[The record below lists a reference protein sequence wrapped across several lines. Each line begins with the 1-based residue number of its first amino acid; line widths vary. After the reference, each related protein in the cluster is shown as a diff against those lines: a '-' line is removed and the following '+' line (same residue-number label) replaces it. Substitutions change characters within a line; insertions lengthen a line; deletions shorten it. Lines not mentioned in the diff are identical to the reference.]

1 MALGKLLML
10 LLVPKLLDLD
20 GFSRLSAML
29 MALLNASKLDWLPKA
44 ILSALDL
51 ILQRSLLLPPDLH
64 LFASFLLSLLFR
76 TYTFIPL
83 MSPMHLPMET
93 WKKQST

>member
-20 GFSRLSAML
+20 GFSRSSAML

-44 ILSALDL
+44 IPSALDL
-51 ILQRSLLLPPDLH
+51 ILQRSLLPLPDPP
-64 LFASFLLSLLFR
+64 LFASFLLFLPLR
-76 TYTFIPL
+76 TSTFIQWT
-83 MSPMHLPMET
+83 SPMHLPMET
-93 WKKQST
+93 WMRRST

>member
-10 LLVPKLLDLD
+10 LLVPRLLDLD

-29 MALLNASKLDWLPKA
+29 MALLSASKLGWLPKA
-44 ILSALDL
+44 IPSVLDL
-51 ILQRSLLLPPDLH
+51 ILQRYLLLPPDLH

-76 TYTFIPL
+76 IFTFMPL
-83 MSPMHLPMET
+83 MSPKHLPMET
-93 WKKQST
+93 WKRQST